1 MTKAH
6 MESILKS
13 VVIICFIAIFYMSDT
28 VTDKLDA
35 VMGIAVFNFL
45 WGPLR

>member
-1 MTKAH
+1 MTEDH
-6 MESILKS
+6 IESILKS
-13 VVIICFIAIFYMSDT
+13 IAAICFIILFHMSDT

-35 VMGIAVFNFL
+35 VMGIAVFSFL

>member
-1 MTKAH
+1 MTKTH
-6 MESILKS
+6 IESILKS

-35 VMGIAVFNFL
+35 VMGMTVFSFL